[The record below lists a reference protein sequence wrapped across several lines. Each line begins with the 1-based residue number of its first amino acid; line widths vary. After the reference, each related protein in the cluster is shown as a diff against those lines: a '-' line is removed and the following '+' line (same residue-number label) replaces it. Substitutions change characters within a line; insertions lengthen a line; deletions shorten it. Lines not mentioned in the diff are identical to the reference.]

1 MVNLLIINM
10 QEELLLVINNTS
22 FAFAENLLQQKIR
35 ISHEHFAVF
44 TFVVVVM
51 VFVLQRVA

>member
-1 MVNLLIINM
+1 M